1 MADINIQRKK
11 NSPSPW
17 LLILLVLAVVGVAAW
32 LLLRAESPAPTEPA
46 ASAVTTP
53 APTRPDSSTGA
64 ETGPRPPADAAVAD
78 TAPEPAPVTPEVL
91 AVFAGTDAAQP
102 TYALEGLRLLTAALV
117 DLADRDD
124 LRTTAIGEK
133 RDNLTS
139 ATARLNEPGASL
151 RPGFVAATGL
161 LQAMQQQTNSAME
174 PAVADLITRATQLSG
189 HNDTAT
195 DHQQL
200 QEFFSRAATV
210 LRTLSES
217 APVSA

>member
-17 LLILLVLAVVGVAAW
+17 LLILLVLAVVGAAAW
-32 LLLRAESPAPTEPA
+32 FLLRSDSPAPTEP
-46 ASAVTTP
+46 VTPVAP
-53 APTRPDSSTGA
+53 ARPDSTTGA

-78 TAPEPAPVTPEVL
+78 MAPEPAPVTPEVL
-91 AVFAGTDAAQP
+91 AAFARTDATLP
-102 TYALEGLRLLTAALV
+102 IYGREGLRLLTAALV

-124 LRTTAIGEK
+124 LRTAAIGEK

-139 ATARLNEPGASL
+139 ATARLDEPNASL

-161 LQAMQQQTNSAME
+161 LQAMQQQASPALE

-189 HNDTAT
+189 HNDTAA

-200 QEFFSRAATV
+200 QEFFSRAAIA
-210 LRTLSES
+210 LRALSES
-217 APVSA
+217 APASA

>member
-32 LLLRAESPAPTEPA
+32 FLLRSDGPAPTEPA
-46 ASAVTTP
+46 TP
-53 APTRPDSSTGA
+53 AATSSARSDSTTGA

-78 TAPEPAPVTPEVL
+78 MAPEPAPVTPEVL
-91 AVFAGTDAAQP
+91 AAFARTDAAQP
-102 TYALEGLRLLTAALV
+102 TYAREGLRLLTAALV

-124 LRTTAIGEK
+124 LRTAAIGEK
-133 RDNLTS
+133 RDGLTS
-139 ATARLNEPGASL
+139 ATARLDEPSASL
-151 RPGFVAATGL
+151 RPGFVAAAGL
-161 LQAMQQQTNSAME
+161 LQAMQQQASPTLE

-189 HNDTAT
+189 HNDTAV

-210 LRTLSES
+210 VRTLSES
-217 APVSA
+217 APASA